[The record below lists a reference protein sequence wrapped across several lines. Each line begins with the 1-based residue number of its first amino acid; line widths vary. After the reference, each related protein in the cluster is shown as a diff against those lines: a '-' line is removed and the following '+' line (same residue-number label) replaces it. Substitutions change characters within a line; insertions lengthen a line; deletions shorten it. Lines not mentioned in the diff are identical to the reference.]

1 MSITVTGNWS
11 VKILSKQPGALP
23 QRFTI
28 TGATQGNGTYSED
41 LVLPVQVFG
50 NSWQIQVQ
58 ASDSYDPPFNWINS
72 SMRKTVTQTIGGNFV
87 FNIETEDL
95 VQDNTWDD
103 LILQLSQPAPV
114 ERPPAPKPI
123 IPPPAPNL
131 PPPIAPLP
139 PPIIPPPAPVPPVEL
154 AMGRVFTKFEID
166 DKLPKQV
173 NQVTYGIWLDYT
185 GSNCGNL
192 LTFFTCSNDTG
203 SYKKSVYSAQCFT
216 CSSTPQFD
224 IAYGHDGGSGSRDL
238 GGYDWLTPS
247 NAVYG
252 QYRSLCLDHPQR
264 RFNIGDREIYHFYA
278 LNVNRDRMGDKLDEG
293 NLEINLHH
301 LSGSQF
307 LTGNGNAN
315 AHTGSNVKLGNATVL
330 RLIDDSKIDY
340 STLTANAKS
349 TFYRDISSSMCTL
362 STGAGKVH
370 YIVSGTLETGIYNS
384 TQPHVYGLSYPQQGI
399 VILDASLL
407 DMSASFLT
415 VTGSDVA
422 GDNAMKLFTAISGA
436 ALRTD
441 DSGDYLGIQG
451 RKVKYEYVE
460 QFFVRVKNKE
470 YNFTNN
476 LTYQTGS
483 EGEIIDDFK
492 GKPEIYF
499 HSVGLFN
506 QNNELLA
513 IGKTSSPIKK
523 SFTEEAL
530 LEIILRYE

>member
-11 VKILSKQPGALP
+11 VKILSKQLGALP
-23 QRFTI
+23 QRFII
-28 TGATQGNGTYSED
+28 TGASSGNGTYSQD
-41 LVLPVQVFG
+41 LLLPVQVIG

-58 ASDSYDPPFNWINS
+58 ASETYDPPYNWIDS
-72 SMRKTVTQTIGGNFV
+72 SMRKTVTQTVNGNYV

-95 VQDNTWDD
+95 IQDWTWDD

-114 ERPPAPKPI
+114 APDPI
-123 IPPPAPNL
+123 PEPPPPNL
-131 PPPIAPLP
+131 PPPIVPLP
-139 PPIIPPPAPVPPVEL
+139 PPVPIPPRVEPPVEL

-192 LTFFTCSNDTG
+192 LTFFTCSADTG

-224 IAYGHDGGSGSRDL
+224 IAYGHDAGSGSRDL

-264 RFNIGDREIYHFYA
+264 RFKLGDREIDHFYA
-278 LNVNRDRMGDKLDEG
+278 INVHRDRMGDKLDEG

-307 LTGNGNAN
+307 LTGNGNRN
-315 AHTGSNVKLGNATVL
+315 AHTGSNVKLGNQTVL

-399 VILDASLL
+399 VILDANLL

-483 EGEIIDDFK
+483 EGVIIDDFK
-492 GKPEIYF
+492 GKPEIYI
-499 HSVGLFN
+499 SEIGLFN

-513 IGKTSSPIKK
+513 VAKPSSPIFK

-530 LEIILRYE
+530 LEICLKYE